1 MKTVQIVIIVIFII
15 FLIIHISLVSTSNLD
30 IDIKEYMD
38 DTTKKCNHLVE
49 QKQDI
54 QVIYN
59 CSITTIQNKL
69 NQRSNQI
76 MLINIIGV
84 IIGILLGVIQIN
96 YINKLTINNNIKIIT
111 HTLIII
117 IYLILIIIGSVVFDD
132 DGYLINKISTIIN
145 WHNIQINNPTEN
157 ILNILNLK
165 TNNIRVGLKPIVP
178 FLGALAISSL
188 SIIVI
193 TGEEMNSKSISDYSS
208 ISSES
213 I

>member
-54 QVIYN
+54 QVFYG

-76 MLINIIGV
+76 MMINIIGV